1 MEDRNGIEGGGKAQK
16 DKALSFRKW
25 VEFVV
30 SRALGTVVDTA
41 VLWFVG
47 WVIKQMTTLHPSSG
61 FWGSFSYWGEYW
73 IGPAISFE
81 VATFANFLMSYFW
94 IWKNRISN
102 RSSRKSFWRHFG
114 GFNVSCIFGFLVKMV
129 FLVLFERIFGWD
141 AWLCNLLAV
150 CISGILNYFL
160 AEILVFRKKSEKP
173 EHELLSIGELGE
185 IAPVFR
191 GQWGERFGKCLM
203 ALVGVNKL
211 NSLYN
216 SIYGLAPAGNA
227 ARTLLDK
234 MGCDYLVGNAERLG
248 NLPEGAFITISNHP
262 YGGLDGIILL
272 DLFLPRRP
280 DYKVMV
286 NEILGR
292 IEPLRPAFITVN
304 PTTTKKVEPTKTTLK
319 GVRETVESLTGG
331 HAVGFFPSGAV
342 SDLHPGTLEISDRPW
357 RENMIRLIRKA
368 QVPIVPVHFVD
379 HNSWFY
385 YSLGLIDWKVRL
397 LRLPRE
403 LFNKSKGR
411 HRVVIGETIS
421 VEKQNL
427 FTDLDAYASFL
438 RASVYLMPVPDT
450 FVRSRGTSQEDS
462 ATVRNLN

>member
-1 MEDRNGIEGGGKAQK
+1 MEKKQE
-16 DKALSFRKW
+16 DKVLSLKKW
-25 VEFVV
+25 VDFVV

-47 WVIKQMTTLHPSSG
+47 WVLHRMVAAHPASG
-61 FWGSFSYWGEYW
+61 FWSGFEYWGEYW

-81 VATFANFLMSYFW
+81 VATFANFLMSYYW

-102 RSSRKSFWRHFG
+102 RSSAKSFWRHFG
-114 GFNVSCIFGFLVKMV
+114 GFNVSCIFGFFVKMV
-129 FLVLFERIFGWD
+129 FLVLFEKIFGWD

-160 AEILVFRKKSEKP
+160 AEVLVFRKKTERP
-173 EHELLSIGELGE
+173 EHELLSIEELGE
-185 IAPVFR
+185 MAPVFKGAW
-191 GQWGERFGKCLM
+191 GQWFGKFLM
-203 ALVGVNKL
+203 SLVGVNKL

-216 SIYGLAPAGNA
+216 SIYGLTPARDA
-227 ARTLLDK
+227 ARGLLEN
-234 MGCDYLVGNAERLG
+234 MGCNYLIGNAERLE

-262 YGGLDGIILL
+262 YGGLDGIVLL
-272 DLFLPRRP
+272 DLFLPHRP

-304 PTTTKKVEPTKTTLK
+304 PTTTKKGEPTKTTLN
-319 GVRETVESLTGG
+319 GVRETIESLNKG

-342 SDLHPGTLEISDRPW
+342 SDLHPKQREIADRQW
-357 RENMIRLIRKA
+357 QESMIRLIRKA
-368 QVPIVPVHFVD
+368 RVPIVPVHFID

-385 YSLGLIDWKVRL
+385 YSLGLIDWKIRL

-403 LFNKSKGR
+403 LFNKAKGV

-421 VEKQNL
+421 VEKQAL
-427 FTDLDAYASFL
+427 LTDLEAYTAFL
-438 RASVYLMPVPDT
+438 RASVYQMPVPEKFT
-450 FVRSRGTSQEDS
+450 PSRPAE
-462 ATVRNLN
+462 A

>member
-1 MEDRNGIEGGGKAQK
+1 MEQK
-16 DKALSFRKW
+16 EKKKQEDKVFSLKKW
-25 VEFVV
+25 IDFVV

-47 WVIKQMTTLHPSSG
+47 WVLHKMVAVHPASG
-61 FWGSFSYWGEYW
+61 FWSGFEYWGEYW

-81 VATFANFLMSYFW
+81 VATFANFLMSYYW

-102 RSSRKSFWRHFG
+102 RSSAKSFWRHFG
-114 GFNVSCIFGFLVKMV
+114 GFNVSCIFGFFVKMI
-129 FLVLFERIFGWD
+129 FLVLFEKLFGWD

-160 AEILVFRKKSEKP
+160 AEVLVFRKKTERP
-173 EHELLSIGELGE
+173 EHELLSIEELGD
-185 IAPVFR
+185 IAPVFKGTW
-191 GQWGERFGKCLM
+191 GQWFGKFLFS
-203 ALVGVNKL
+203 LVGVNRL
-211 NSLYN
+211 NALYN

-227 ARTLLDK
+227 ARGLLEN
-234 MGCDYLVGNAERLG
+234 MGCNYLIGNAERLE

-262 YGGLDGIILL
+262 YGGLDGIVLL
-272 DLFLPRRP
+272 DLILPHRP
-280 DYKVMV
+280 GYKVMV

-304 PTTTKKVEPTKTTLK
+304 PTTTKKGRPTRTTLN
-319 GVRETVESLTGG
+319 GVRETIERLDEG

-342 SDLHPGTLEISDRPW
+342 SDLHPGKREISDRQW
-357 RENMIRLIRKA
+357 QESMIRLIRKA
-368 QVPIVPVHFVD
+368 RVPVLPIHFID

-385 YSLGLIDWKVRL
+385 YFLGLIDWKVRL

-421 VEKQNL
+421 VEKQDL
-427 FTDLDAYASFL
+427 LTDLDAYTAFL
-438 RASVYLMPVPDT
+438 RASVYQMPVPET
-450 FVRSRGTSQEDS
+450 FTPSRPPKAQ
-462 ATVRNLN
+462 